1 MMKRLMLLTGLLCC
15 SIPLHAEVSLK
26 EVRTASNNV
35 LVAYFKGTTVDANAV
50 NTGTLSAWKLNGQP
64 VAAIHRFVTE
74 ADACDHHI
82 YLEVPTLVNGTS
94 YTLQTPHGD
103 ATFVFD
109 DTKTFCESIKTN
121 QNAYS
126 ALSKV
131 RYANFAIW
139 LGDGGSQRISG
150 DLPTYTVF
158 KVLNGDR
165 VAQGTLREIGQDA
178 SSGDFVYRIDLSAV
192 PEGGPYKIS
201 VKGYGCSYPFG
212 VGGDFSRR
220 LGHVS
225 FRALYHQRCGC
236 PIQAPY
242 AWNIRMK
249 PCHTTVYDTN
259 APIREARLVVTGSEP
274 NFTAYG
280 GYHDAG
286 DADRRTYH
294 MDVTATLLTTYE
306 AFPNLFTDDQYNIPD
321 RFDETYHIQGKGNRI
336 PDILDEAEWGAM
348 FWAYMQEP
356 SGAIHWGTET
366 QQYSPFTTYDK
377 ETKRFGTEV
386 LDTRASGFAAG
397 MFMNLARVIK
407 PYNPERSEALR
418 KRADRAMA
426 AAGDSAR
433 TTHRLYYAVQKYLL
447 TGDEAAHQTVKDLS
461 EHASAYANTYN
472 GAPESFASDGW
483 LASFFFSY
491 IIEKTMPT
499 DPVVVDRFKAAIQAA
514 ADREIEYLNSNAYPV
529 GTPSNLRWWG
539 SNVAQGQYAYPCL
552 LQWALTKEQRYIDAV
567 SQLMDYS
574 QGLNPIGKCYVCGL
588 GFNQV
593 HNPHDRESAFTKQK
607 GWGPRP
613 GILVF
618 GPGGSGRGT
627 SVPSV
632 TTLARERRYIDNLAS
647 IQWNEFTVYQ
657 SLCFPASV
665 YPVLAQG
672 GKWDETK
679 DPFAAQKE

>member
-1 MMKRLMLLTGLLCC
+1 MKRLILIAGLLGC
-15 SIPLHAEVSLK
+15 SMPLHAEVSLK
-26 EVRTASNNV
+26 EIRTASNNV
-35 LVAYFKGTTVDANAV
+35 LVAYFNSTTKDPNAV
-50 NTGTLSAWKLNGQP
+50 STADLSAWRLNGQP
-64 VAAIHRFVTE
+64 VTAIHRFVTE

-82 YLEVPTLVNGTS
+82 YLEVPTLVRGTS

-103 ATFVFD
+103 TIFVFD
-109 DTKTFCESIKTN
+109 DTKVFCESIKTN
-121 QNAYS
+121 QTAYS

-139 LGDGGSQRISG
+139 LGDGGSKQISG
-150 DLPTYTVF
+150 ELPTYTVF
-158 KVLNGDR
+158 KVIGGEK
-165 VAQGTLREIGQDA
+165 VTQGTLREIGQDA

-192 PEGGPYKIS
+192 PEGGPYKIA

-236 PIQAPY
+236 PVHAPY
-242 AWNIRMK
+242 AWDIRMK

-259 APIREARLVVTGSEP
+259 APIREARLVVGGNEP

-306 AFPNLFTDDQYNIPD
+306 AFPGLFTDDQFNIPD
-321 RFDETYHIQGKGNRI
+321 QFDANYNIVGKGNGI
-336 PDILDEAEWGAM
+336 PDILDEADWGAM
-348 FWAYMQEP
+348 FWEYMQEP

-377 ETKRFGTEV
+377 ENKRFGTEV
-386 LDTRASGFAAG
+386 LDTRSAGFAAG
-397 MFMNLARVIK
+397 IFMHMARAIK
-407 PYNPERSEALR
+407 PYKPERCEALM

-426 AAGDSAR
+426 AAGGSAK

-447 TGDEAAHQTVKDLS
+447 TGDEPAHRMVKDLS
-461 EHASAYANTYN
+461 SQASTYADTYN
-472 GAPESFASDGW
+472 CAPESFASDGW
-483 LASFFFSY
+483 LASFFYSY
-491 IIEKTMPT
+491 IIEKNRPT
-499 DPVVVDRFKAAIQAA
+499 DPNVVSRFTAAIRAA
-514 ADREIEYLNSNAYPV
+514 ADREIGYLNANAYPV
-529 GTPSNLRWWG
+529 GTSMDLRWWG

-552 LQWALTKEQRYIDAV
+552 LQWALTREQRYIDAA
-567 SQLMDYS
+567 SQLMDYT
-574 QGLNPIGKCYVCGL
+574 QGLNPIGKCFVCGL

-618 GPGGSGRGT
+618 GPGGSGRGI
-627 SVPSV
+627 SVPAV
-632 TTLARERRYIDNLAS
+632 TTLPRERRYIDNLAS
-647 IQWNEFTVYQ
+647 IQWSEFTVYQ
-657 SLCFPASV
+657 SLCFPAAV
-665 YPVLAQG
+665 YPVLSQG
-672 GKWDETK
+672 GRWDETN
-679 DPFAAQKE
+679 DPFAVQ